1 MDNLFKTVKRFAAST
16 LSVITLMSAGAT
28 PVNTLATEAGL
39 NMPSIVTTVNAAD
52 SVTYFRKY
60 TGSSNSIVDIMKWY
74 GVDSSYSYRKSIAIL
89 NGISNYSGTA
99 SQNSQMVRLAKSG
112 TLIRSRTSGGSG
124 GGGSSSAVNYT
135 KFTNDARWR
144 VGKTW
149 NSSQKPLIG
158 AQGYSGCAALCSD
171 WAKYMYNK
179 NPWNGSTYSSTGS
192 IKAGDVIKMHKKGTT
207 SQHWIIVVERYN
219 DGTLR
224 VLEGNWGSKIVLGNN
239 YKISGGYLV
248 RGSYTYQIVT
258 GYHY

>member
-158 AQGYSGCAALCSD
+158 AQGYSGC
-171 WAKYMYNK
+171 
-179 NPWNGSTYSSTGS
+179 
-192 IKAGDVIKMHKKGTT
+192 
-207 SQHWIIVVERYN
+207 VERIHLQFN
-219 DGTLR
+219 RINQSWRCHQDAQ
-224 VLEGNWGSKIVLGNN
+224 EGNNKPALDHCRREIQRWHIEGS
-239 YKISGGYLV
+239 
-248 RGSYTYQIVT
+248 
-258 GYHY
+258 